1 MKPLILDS
9 ALGTELE
16 NRGEYLPS
24 FKTSI
29 WSAYSLIHNPEV
41 IKQIHIDNIEAGADV
56 ITTSNYPKFDETS
69 INNSKKLI
77 RRVLSATIE
86 NPDNPESLNFFQSDT
101 YRFYFLMSFMKEALE
116 GNEISQEYAISL
128 VPKKFASRIKRLQVL
143 KQAVQLGY
151 IIEKSSEVDRRRR
164 IYFPSELLLNDFVK
178 YANDSDRQVKLDKS
192 A

>member
-1 MKPLILDS
+1 MIFS
-9 ALGTELE
+9 
-16 NRGEYLPS
+16 
-24 FKTSI
+24 
-29 WSAYSLIHNPEV
+29 
-41 IKQIHIDNIEAGADV
+41 
-56 ITTSNYPKFDETS
+56 KFDETS
-69 INNSKKLI
+69 IDNSKKLI

-164 IYFPSELLLNDFVK
+164 IYFPSELLLDDFVK
-178 YANDSDRQVKLDKS
+178 YANDSDTQVKLDKS